1 MAELLSQSEIDQLL
15 NNVKS
20 GVDENASTSH
30 EKEVIPYDFR
40 LPNRISKNQ
49 LRILRNIHE
58 AFAEGL
64 ASFFVSKLQ
73 SIVNVN
79 VTSVDQIYYSEYV
92 LSVSNPACLF
102 AFEIQDMDIK
112 GVIEF
117 SPELAF
123 SLVERLLGGNGL
135 GTKQTNII
143 TPIEQKI
150 LGVVVER
157 AMEDLEKAWQAIDNF
172 EFKLDRFEPDID
184 FAQIT
189 SPSESVLLISFE
201 IGFGEMSYMMN
212 ICFATYAF
220 DPILA
225 KISSQ
230 KFSSIRPSKYKGTT
244 SQEIIAN
251 KVYDAEVPV
260 KIEFGKTKILLK
272 ELLGL
277 DKGDILKLENR
288 TSDEVIVKIENR
300 EIFWG
305 RVGVVNNKKAVKV
318 TRKLF

>member
-1 MAELLSQSEIDQLL
+1 MAELLSQQEIDQLL
-15 NNVKS
+15 NNVRS
-20 GVDENASTSH
+20 GVDEKENNN

-49 LRILRNIHE
+49 LRTLRNIHE
-58 AFAEGL
+58 VFAESL
-64 ASFFVSKLQ
+64 AAFFVSKLQ
-73 SIVNVN
+73 TIVNVN

-92 LSVSNPACLF
+92 LSVSSPACLF
-102 AFEIQDMDIK
+102 TFEIADMDIK
-112 GVIEF
+112 GIIEF

-123 SLVERLLGGNGL
+123 TLVERLLGGS
-135 GTKQTNII
+135 GTGSKQTNII

-157 AMEDLEKAWQAIDNF
+157 AMEDLQKAWQAIDNY
-172 EFKLDRFEPDID
+172 EFIFDRFEPDID

-201 IGFGEMSYMMN
+201 IGFGEMTYLMN
-212 ICFATYAF
+212 VCFATYAF
-220 DPILA
+220 DPVLS

-251 KVYDAEVPV
+251 KIYEAEVPLR
-260 KIEFGKTKILLK
+260 IEFGKAKIMLK
-272 ELLGL
+272 ELLSL
-277 DKGDILKLENR
+277 EKGDIIKLE
-288 TSDEVIVKIENR
+288 TKTTDELVVKVDNR
-300 EIFWG
+300 EILFG
-305 RVGVVNNKKAVKV
+305 KVGVLNNKKAVKV